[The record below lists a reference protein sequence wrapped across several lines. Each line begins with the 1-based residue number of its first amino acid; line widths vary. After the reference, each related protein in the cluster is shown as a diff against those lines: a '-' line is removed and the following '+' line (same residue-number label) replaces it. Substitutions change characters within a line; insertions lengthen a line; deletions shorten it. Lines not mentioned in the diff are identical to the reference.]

1 MVLFVYTLSSCADLS
16 ILEDDIDIPYQTW
29 CAPTKTVEVTR
40 IIDGD
45 TFVYTAEGEEMTVR
59 TLGFDAPETEKPDAP
74 AECYGNEATEFLAS
88 LVEGEEVRL
97 EFDVECTDDFGRSLA
112 WFILEGDDPE
122 IAGMLEA
129 YSIAGLNS
137 ESGSYEVLVNEVI
150 VRMGYAKLFVG
161 EVDKSV
167 RYKTRMK
174 DAEEAAEL
182 FSEGLWNDCE

>member
-74 AECYGNEATEFLAS
+74 AECYGNEATEFLTS

-97 EFDVECTDDFGRSLA
+97 EFDVECTDTFGRSLA
-112 WFILEGDDPE
+112 WFVLEGDDPE

-129 YSIAGLNS
+129 YSIAGLNYG
-137 ESGSYEVLVNEVI
+137 SGSYEVLVNEMI

-161 EVDKSV
+161 EVDKSGV
-167 RYKTRMK
+167 CVIF
-174 DAEEAAEL
+174 L
-182 FSEGLWNDCE
+182 LS